1 MSKSLLEEPKCCKAE
16 TRGGIQVLIIE
27 LVEFGL
33 EMSALDSRSININ
46 GTERD
51 SFRFPTRIIT
61 YSCFNFLLTEA
72 NYVIN
77 CVQKRPSPPLPFPSL
92 TELTTG

>member
-1 MSKSLLEEPKCCKAE
+1 MHPRAPIRKAE
-16 TRGGIQVLIIE
+16 KRNVKHEQELAWNQNAVKREREGGIQVLIIE

-51 SFRFPTRIIT
+51 TFRFPTRFIT
-61 YSCFNFLLTEA
+61 YSCFTSSSSNRL
-72 NYVIN
+72 
-77 CVQKRPSPPLPFPSL
+77 K
-92 TELTTG
+92 